1 MVAGPQMISA
11 VFFATSENWK
21 GNSAA
26 YILGA
31 ALSITAFTV
40 AYFVAR
46 GATSGGGSTRG
57 ERSDAVNIV
66 VLVLLV
72 FVMVY
77 VFLKR
82 NQAEPPKWMGR
93 LQTATVRFSFILG
106 LLLLGVFP
114 TDFITSVTVGAHVA
128 NEGSPWVDALPFVF
142 LTLLFLALPVLLVLV
157 LGNRAQVFLPKIRDW
172 MNTNSWIV
180 SEIVIVF
187 FIVITINSLAS

>member
-31 ALSITAFTV
+31 ALSITAFVTV

-106 LLLLGVFP
+106 LLLLGGFRPTSSRRSPSARTSPTRAARGWTPFHSSSSPCCFWRFP
-114 TDFITSVTVGAHVA
+114 S
-128 NEGSPWVDALPFVF
+128 S
-142 LTLLFLALPVLLVLV
+142 
-157 LGNRAQVFLPKIRDW
+157 
-172 MNTNSWIV
+172 SC
-180 SEIVIVF
+180 SC
-187 FIVITINSLAS
+187 